1 MSASKDF
8 RILTETEIEHVSGG
22 FFWIALPIVI
32 AGGYTLGKDRALRD
46 NARDQ
51 LNAG

>member
-1 MSASKDF
+1 MPHSGEIRA
-8 RILTETEIEHVSGG
+8 LTATEINHVSGG

>member
-1 MSASKDF
+1 MNNRTVRTLSEEEID
-8 RILTETEIEHVSGG
+8 RIGGG

-32 AGGYTLGKDRALRD
+32 AGGYTFGKDRALRD

-51 LNAG
+51 LNAV